1 MEEQLKI
8 LAKRFGIK
16 KVVFVGDRGMI
27 KRAKI
32 EDIQALEYNFITA
45 ITKEHTKTLLAEK
58 VITMEL
64 FDKNLCEVEENGLRY
79 IMRKNYQRAKE
90 IEENR
95 MEKIEFIKEK
105 CDLKNKYLKD
115 HSRAKVEKGEQSISL
130 WISKLKLSSAITV
143 KSNNRNIEIEIN
155 DGEIQKMKQLDGC
168 YVIKTDVSKNELS
181 TEEAHQRYKDLSFVE
196 TVFRTMKTDL
206 LDIRPINHRL
216 EERTKAHVFLVML
229 AYKMIIEL
237 RIKWKG
243 LDVTV
248 SEGLKMLES
257 IQAIILKIPTNQKDK
272 IVEIIEIPEPRD
284 ELKILLDR
292 LDIKLPSNLLVK
304 PDLAATT
311 TKSLG

>member
-1 MEEQLKI
+1 
-8 LAKRFGIK
+8 
-16 KVVFVGDRGMI
+16 
-27 KRAKI
+27 
-32 EDIQALEYNFITA
+32 
-45 ITKEHTKTLLAEK
+45 
-58 VITMEL
+58 
-64 FDKNLCEVEENGLRY
+64 
-79 IMRKNYQRAKE
+79 
-90 IEENR
+90 
-95 MEKIEFIKEK
+95 
-105 CDLKNKYLKD
+105 
-115 HSRAKVEKGEQSISL
+115 
-130 WISKLKLSSAITV
+130 
-143 KSNNRNIEIEIN
+143 
-155 DGEIQKMKQLDGC
+155 MKQLDGC

-196 TVFRTMKTDL
+196 TAFRTMKTDL